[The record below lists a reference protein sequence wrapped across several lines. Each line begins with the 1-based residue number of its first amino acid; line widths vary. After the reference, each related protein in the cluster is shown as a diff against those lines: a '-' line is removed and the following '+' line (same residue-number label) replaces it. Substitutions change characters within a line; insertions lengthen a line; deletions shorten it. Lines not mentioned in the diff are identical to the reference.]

1 MKPLTIKD
9 KLQVILVMILSAMLS
24 FTVVIDLMQGSSKNY
39 FILEFILVLFLSALS
54 QSRQFGINGIVLFM
68 LRLDLLGF
76 NYFFIVST
84 SWHIQN
90 CFVFLYGNCCAWAD
104 YNLS

>member
-9 KLQVILVMILSAMLS
+9 KIQVILVMILSAMLS

-54 QSRQFGINGIVLFM
+54 QSRQFGINGIVHYVA
-68 LRLDLLGF
+68 LRLVGLTFLLKHQVAYTKLLRISVWQLLCLG
-76 NYFFIVST
+76 
-84 SWHIQN
+84 
-90 CFVFLYGNCCAWAD
+90 
-104 YNLS
+104 